1 VEKHKLDG
9 WLVTIA
15 LILIGL
21 LVTRATRAFADA
33 EDLTFEKPG
42 QTSQE
47 DLGVPPPAPDPLW
60 TQVNACIQKAIV
72 NNNFGPIPIPP
83 KPKTGPWVI
92 PTCIQ
97 VFRPNDVNA
106 QIGQGFTI
114 LKDKDPKK
122 PNGFLTVA
130 SKVITGI
137 DDPQVNFF
145 FSAKPVLPL
154 PLPASLVSSSY
165 SRNYWAQAWAALD
178 YTVNK
183 MYQLDPTRVHP
194 GMALGPGQM
203 GLAVNS
209 IAGRT
214 SNQLHI
220 HMSCINKA
228 VRETL
233 TSNMATITS
242 TKWTKIQIPVSP
254 TAKRSYSVIL
264 LPDLNQNPFLV
275 MYTEGPITP
284 EDETLVVTGKPGTTN
299 YYLLED
305 YAHSG
310 DIGEGEE
317 LLDQTCASWP

>member
-1 VEKHKLDG
+1 M
-9 WLVTIA
+9 I
-15 LILIGL
+15 
-21 LVTRATRAFADA
+21 
-33 EDLTFEKPG
+33 
-42 QTSQE
+42 
-47 DLGVPPPAPDPLW
+47 PAR
-60 TQVNACIQKAIV
+60 
-72 NNNFGPIPIPP
+72 
-83 KPKTGPWVI
+83 
-92 PTCIQ
+92 IQ
-97 VFRPNDVNA
+97 VFRPNDATA

-114 LKDKDPKK
+114 LKDRDAKK
-122 PNGFLTVA
+122 PNGFLTVP

-145 FSAKPVLPL
+145 SAKPVLPL
-154 PLPASLVSSSY
+154 PLSASLLSSSY

-194 GMALGPGQM
+194 GTALGPGQM

-220 HMSCINKA
+220 HMSCINRA
-228 VRETL
+228 VREAL
-233 TSNMATITS
+233 TSNMAMITI

-254 TAKRSYSVIL
+254 TFKRSYSVIL
-264 LPDLNQNPFLV
+264 LPDLSQNPFLV
-275 MYTEGPITP
+275 MYTEGPIVP
-284 EDETLVVTGKPGTTN
+284 GDETLVVTGMPGTTN

-305 YAHSG
+305 YSHSS